1 MEFVAVSKS
10 VRISPRKIRL
20 VADALG
26 KNIVAKEALK
36 KLALARKRSA
46 LAIEK
51 TLQSAMANAVHN
63 GKLKEQSLI
72 LKRVDVMEGTPL
84 KRYHPS
90 TRGRVHPYKKR
101 SSHIRV
107 VVEGATY
114 GAKS

>member
-20 VADALG
+20 VASALG
-26 KNIVAKEALK
+26 RNVVVKKALT
-36 KLALARKRSA
+36 KLALARKRSSV
-46 LAIEK
+46 AIEK
-51 TLQSAMANAVHN
+51 TLQSAIANAVHN
-63 GKLKEQSLI
+63 GKLKEEDLI
-72 LKRVDVMEGTPL
+72 LKRLDVMEGTPL

-107 VVEGATY
+107 VVEGQTY
-114 GAKS
+114 GTKS